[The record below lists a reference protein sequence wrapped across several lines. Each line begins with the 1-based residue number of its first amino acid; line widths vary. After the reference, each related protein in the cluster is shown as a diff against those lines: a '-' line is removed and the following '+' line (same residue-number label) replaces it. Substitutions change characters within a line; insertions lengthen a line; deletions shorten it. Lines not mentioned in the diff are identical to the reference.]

1 MAKDDQKIRVA
12 IIAGA
17 TYAIKYLQ
25 QNRHSTH
32 DEALRHVVNNTKEI
46 LAEVDDPLE

>member
-1 MAKDDQKIRVA
+1 MAKEDQKIRVA

-17 TYAIKYLQ
+17 NHAIKYLQ

-32 DEALRHVVNNTKEI
+32 DEALRHVINNAKEI
-46 LAEVDDPLE
+46 LSEIDDPSD